1 LSYPPFSRLVQL
13 SISGKDKQ
21 QTKVFA
27 VDFGDF
33 LKNLQHSDPLFT
45 NNVEIFG
52 PIEAPM
58 SKIAQNY
65 RWQILLKSIKGLGV
79 TGEIKEVKEGY
90 ARNFLLP
97 QKLADIVSDRKV
109 QDINSKKK
117 RDEKKLK
124 TVIKNKDK
132 LASKI
137 NGKSGLYNTRTTN
150 WVQMNGMTYEPLYEL
165 IDTDLFF
172 DEEGE
177 TYVVETFSKSMQPS
191 NDSFYSVYLV
201 SDSNPEFNS
210 HFLSSTAWEKLKSNL
225 KSEDEDVPKKPG
237 DETDIKEY
245 K

>member
-1 LSYPPFSRLVQL
+1 MSTEFRVARVSADNDKIRLY
-13 SISGKDKQ
+13 
-21 QTKVFA
+21 
-27 VDFGDF
+27 
-33 LKNLQHSDPLFT
+33 
-45 NNVEIFG
+45 E
-52 PIEAPM
+52 
-58 SKIAQNY
+58 
-65 RWQILLKSIKGLGV
+65 
-79 TGEIKEVKEGY
+79 
-90 ARNFLLP
+90 
-97 QKLADIVSDRKV
+97 
-109 QDINSKKK
+109 
-117 RDEKKLK
+117 
-124 TVIKNKDK
+124 
-132 LASKI
+132 SKI

-150 WVQMNGMTYEPLYEL
+150 WVQMNNMTYEPLYEL